1 MKPLISTI
9 FRYSN
14 ELEKLLASLQPIAL
28 LGARFYLAW
37 IFFSAG
43 LTKIRDWES
52 TLFLFEEEYNVP
64 LLSPGIA
71 AYMGTG
77 GELVLPVL
85 LAAGLLTPVGAIGLS
100 ILNLVAVLS
109 LEEIAPAALM
119 QHIFWGALLATLV
132 LFGAGRWSVDRWIYA
147 SLTAR
152 PAVASHP

>member
-1 MKPLISTI
+1 MKSLIAIIYRFNHHLQQLLKSTQ
-9 FRYSN
+9 SVT
-14 ELEKLLASLQPIAL
+14 LLAT
-28 LGARFYLAW
+28 RCYLAW

-77 GELVLPVL
+77 GELILPIM
-85 LAAGLLTPVGAIGLS
+85 LALGIMNPVGAIGLS

-119 QHIFWGALLATLV
+119 QHIFWGALLASLMI
-132 LFGAGRWSVDRWIYA
+132 FGTGRLSIDRWIYA
-147 SLTAR
+147 HLGRDQIAN
-152 PAVASHP
+152 